1 LVIRAD
7 KNRQSRQGV
16 LDARSQKQ
24 QRKTDDRPHRILL
37 DQYNQPRLVAEL
49 TDRLLGGIVLY
60 LLTVGMGEFVNP
72 GERSGR
78 DKCQRRDHRLMLPKF
93 LILPPTDP
101 LVRRFATFVKQ
112 GDAYRGTP

>member
-1 LVIRAD
+1 
-7 KNRQSRQGV
+7 
-16 LDARSQKQ
+16 
-24 QRKTDDRPHRILL
+24 
-37 DQYNQPRLVAEL
+37 LVAEL

-78 DKCQRRDHRLMLPKF
+78 EKCQRRDHRLMLPKF

-112 GDAYRGTP
+112 GTHIAALPDQYPALLASSFAFCSRVNVTTSPRATFASCFDDRA